1 MKRMLINA
9 TQPDEVRVTITE
21 NSLVMDYDV
30 EFPGQEEKKS
40 NIYKGRITSIE
51 PSLGAVFVDYGSE
64 RHGFLPVKEISPEY
78 FLNKEEGR
86 KDHPDVHKIL
96 KLGQELLIQIEK
108 EERGNKGAA
117 LTTFISLAGSFLV
130 LMPNNPRAGGISR
143 RIDGEDRDQLRES
156 LGQLQVP
163 EGMGTIIR
171 TAGVGK
177 TGEELQWDL
186 SVLLQYWEAIQQ
198 AAASKSAP
206 YLIHQEGDVI
216 IRAIRDYLRHDT
228 AEIIIDEA
236 NAYERAKNYIGRVRP
251 NLLDRVKFYSDHL
264 PLFSRF
270 QVEQQIETAYQHEVR
285 LPSGGSIVIDVT
297 EALVAIDINSSRAT
311 KGADIEETA
320 LNTNIEAAEEIA
332 RQLRLRDIGGL
343 IVIDFIDMTPVRN
356 QRDVEN
362 RLRNALHIDR
372 ARIQVGRISR
382 FGLLEMSRQRLR
394 SSLNRSSQVLC
405 PRCTG
410 QGSIRSVEST
420 ALSIVHLI
428 QEKAAT
434 SKNLLLQVQVPV
446 DIATFLLNEKRNV
459 LKEIDQQSDMKV
471 TIIPNQNLESP
482 QYLIK
487 QSKYDPLTYTG
498 SDIPSYAT
506 AKVAKADSE
515 SYKKV
520 APAELPA
527 ITEFLTTESTIPST
541 PPQKSIASGLIQKI
555 RDMLFG
561 GKSSSAKKY
570 KKPLHDEQPA
580 RKHHED
586 SRSHD
591 RRPSRSRPHSHSR
604 DDTQPR
610 KHHADRDEGREG
622 SHDKPRSRPEGRHE
636 SRHDGSKRPDHRGGN
651 RRGSRGGQQ
660 RERQFEPH
668 GDIEHSTPPKQP
680 EVQASAL
687 HVERPPVPQPMVS
700 APAQPKVH
708 VSVSVDKV
716 TPPPVHATPVIAPA
730 VTPKAEP
737 ESKPAEEKKIVTA
750 PASQYSSNAP
760 TLGTQ
765 KPLHQ
770 ITTKNVK
777 KPDSDNSGNS
787 GSDQ

>member
-251 NLLDRVKFYSDHL
+251 NLLDRVKLYTDHL

-356 QRDVEN
+356 QREVEN

-372 ARIQVGRISR
+372 ARIQIGRISR

-446 DIATFLLNEKRNV
+446 DIATYLLNEKRNI

-506 AKVAKADSE
+506 AKVAKSDSE

-527 ITEFLTTESTIPST
+527 ITEFLTTESTIPPV
-541 PPQKSIASGLIQKI
+541 PPTKSNGLIQKI

-561 GKSSSAKKY
+561 GKSAAQPKKH
-570 KKPLHDEQPA
+570 KKSLHDEQPA
-580 RKHHED
+580 RKHHDD

-591 RRPSRSRPHSHSR
+591 RRPSRSRHHSR
-604 DDTQPR
+604 DDAQPR
-610 KHHADRDEGREG
+610 KHHADREENSEG
-622 SHDKPRSRPEGRHE
+622 SHDKSHSRSEG
-636 SRHDGSKRPDHRGGN
+636 RHDGSKRPDHRGGN

-668 GDIEHSTPPKQP
+668 GDHEREHSAPPKQP
-680 EVQASAL
+680 EIQASAL

-700 APAQPKVH
+700 APTHQPKVQ
-708 VSVSVDKV
+708 VSVSIDKV
-716 TPPPVHATPVIAPA
+716 TPPPIHTTVIAPA

-737 ESKPAEEKKIVTA
+737 EKPVEEKKIVMA

-760 TLGTQ
+760 TLAGQ
-765 KPLHQ
+765 KPLQ
-770 ITTKNVK
+770 QVTTKQVK
-777 KPDSDNSGNS
+777 KPESDSSGNS
-787 GSDQ
+787 SSDQ